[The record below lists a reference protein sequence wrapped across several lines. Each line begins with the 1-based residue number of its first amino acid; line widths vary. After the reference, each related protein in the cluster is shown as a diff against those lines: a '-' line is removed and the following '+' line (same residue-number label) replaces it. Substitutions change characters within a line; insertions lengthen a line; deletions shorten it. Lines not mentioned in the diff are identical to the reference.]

1 MAAVVGSVPQSKPI
15 ELAKAA
21 SIFTRFAATAG
32 TGSEGGAQHAK
43 VAYLRLASSAFD
55 ELVRLQGDV
64 GVGEKEKKKRLRRSS
79 NVDDLDVKVYRIKK

>member
-1 MAAVVGSVPQSKPI
+1 MEAVVGSVPQSKPI

-32 TGSEGGAQHAK
+32 AGSGGGAQHATA
-43 VAYLRLASSAFD
+43 AYLHLASSAFD

-64 GVGEKEKKKRLRRSS
+64 GLREKEKKKRVRRSS
-79 NVDDLDVKVYRIKK
+79 NVDELEECREC